1 MAGCRGVTVPLA
13 AHYLEDEAYSWWL
26 RLFEKN
32 QYFKDSTK
40 LGLEHELERLKQ
52 GNRTMAEYEQ
62 DFSCIVGLILF
73 VVRNEYHKAQMF
85 ARGLKPNIRILIASH
100 GVMTFDECLD
110 RALMV
115 QNDMEEA
122 QIERDASEK
131 NGDKKRSHF
140 KSSGGSFSNKRPQKH
155 PRTQQSARSV
165 PSGNQR

>member
-1 MAGCRGVTVPLA
+1 MVAPLR
-13 AHYLEDEAYSWWL
+13 EDAETYPPWKKFREL
-26 RLFEKN
+26 LYN

-40 LGLEHELERLKQ
+40 QGLEHEPGRLRQ

-62 DFSCIVGLILF
+62 DFSCI
-73 VVRNEYHKAQMF
+73 
-85 ARGLKPNIRILIASH
+85 GLKPNIRILIASH

-115 QNDMEEA
+115 QNDIEEA
-122 QIERDASEK
+122 RIERDASEK

-140 KSSGGSFSNKRPQKH
+140 KSSGSSFSNKRPQKH
-155 PRTQQSARSV
+155 PRTQQSARSA